1 VNTYKVKCSPEFIEL
16 VFEAMVKNMALNLA
30 FMNVTG
36 IMTITKQ
43 KLQLSSKL
51 VQNMH
56 LNIYFIVVSD
66 N

>member
-1 VNTYKVKCSPEFIEL
+1 
-16 VFEAMVKNMALNLA
+16 
-30 FMNVTG
+30 MNVTG
-36 IMTITKQ
+36 IMTIMKQ

-56 LNIYFIVVSD
+56 LNIYFTVVSD